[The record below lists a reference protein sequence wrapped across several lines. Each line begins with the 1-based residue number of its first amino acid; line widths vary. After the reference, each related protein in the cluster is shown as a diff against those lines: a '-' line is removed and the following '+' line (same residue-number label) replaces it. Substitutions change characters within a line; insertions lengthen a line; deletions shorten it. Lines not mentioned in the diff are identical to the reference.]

1 MEFDRQRN
9 ILKVHVRHRFARHH
23 LPETAK
29 RVARVWAR
37 ARNREWDGGRDKKT
51 RERTR
56 ERARKGKRKGARE
69 SVQTSAKVRGANDC
83 KSESDIR
90 A

>member
-1 MEFDRQRN
+1 MELGRQCS

-37 ARNREWDGGRDKKT
+37 ARNREWEGGGVKKS

-56 ERARKGKRKGARE
+56 EGAREGKRKGARE
-69 SVQTSAKVRGANDC
+69 KVQARAKVRAIYAPENMT
-83 KSESDIR
+83 
-90 A
+90 